1 MVQHISALKVI
12 PKAGFGECPKSGS
25 GLKPQVFQRKLL
37 MILPITVMM
46 TMMMIIMIMIIDD
59 NSNNNSNSRK

>member
-46 TMMMIIMIMIIDD
+46 TMMIIMIMIIDD